1 MSFFKGN
8 YYTPKDASKKLGVH
22 WQTLRNWEKQGK
34 IKTIRSP
41 GGKRYYDINNF
52 IVDIENN
59 NSDIKEINVKDDNTE
74 INVKDDNTEIK
85 NIKRKICY
93 CRVSSYSQK
102 PELENQIK
110 YMTEK
115 FPNHEILYDIGSGIN
130 FNRPNLNKI
139 INYGIKNELEELA
152 IAYKDRL
159 CRIGY
164 ELIEKIL
171 IENSNTNIIIEKD
184 EIKSPE
190 EELTNDLIEII
201 TVFSS
206 KLYGIRSYKSKKD
219 KI

>member
-52 IVDIENN
+52 MTDIEN
-59 NSDIKEINVKDDNTE
+59 NSDIKENNNNDVEEN
-74 INVKDDNTEIK
+74 K
-85 NIKRKICY
+85 NIRRKICY

-115 FPNHEILYDIGSGIN
+115 YPNHEILYDIGSGIN
-130 FNRPNLNKI
+130 FNRLNLNKI
-139 INYGIKNELEELA
+139 INYGIKNELEELT

-171 IENSNTNIIIEKD
+171 IENSNTNIIIEND

-219 KI
+219 KN

>member
-59 NSDIKEINVKDDNTE
+59 NSDIKE

-171 IENSNTNIIIEKD
+171 IEYSNTNIIIEKD

-219 KI
+219 EK

>member
-52 IVDIENN
+52 MADIENN
-59 NSDIKEINVKDDNTE
+59 NSDIKE

-219 KI
+219 EK

>member
-8 YYTPKDASKKLGVH
+8 YYTPKEASEKLGVH

-34 IKTIRSP
+34 IKSIRSP
-41 GGKRYYDINNF
+41 GGKRYYDINTF
-52 IVDIENN
+52 IQTIENEG
-59 NSDIKEINVKDDNTE
+59 KEEVKNDDL
-74 INVKDDNTEIK
+74 EIK
-85 NIKRKICY
+85 TEEIKLPKKKICY
-93 CRVSSYSQK
+93 CRVSSHSQK
-102 PELENQIK
+102 KELENQIK
-110 YMTEK
+110 YMSK
-115 FPNHEILYDIGSGIN
+115 KYPNHEILHDIGSGIN

-171 IENSNTNIIIEKD
+171 KEYSNTNIIIEND

-206 KLYGIRSYKSKKD
+206 KLYGIRSYKSKKED
-219 KI
+219 K

>member
-1 MSFFKGN
+1 MIFFKGN
-8 YYTPKDASKKLGVH
+8 YYTPKEASEKLGVH

-52 IVDIENN
+52 MVDIEHN
-59 NSDIKEINVKDDNTE
+59 NSDIKEINIQNDIK
-74 INVKDDNTEIK
+74 EIK
-85 NIKRKICY
+85 NIRRKICY
-93 CRVSSYSQK
+93 CRVSSHSQK
-102 PELENQIK
+102 KELENQIK
-110 YMTEK
+110 YMSK
-115 FPNHEILYDIGSGIN
+115 KYPNHEILYDIGSGIN
-130 FNRPNLNKI
+130 FNRHNLNKI

-171 IENSNTNIIIEKD
+171 VDYSNTKIIIENE

-190 EELTNDLIEII
+190 EELTTDLIEII

-206 KLYGIRSYKSKKD
+206 KLYGIRSYKSKKED
-219 KI
+219 K

>member
-1 MSFFKGN
+1 M
-8 YYTPKDASKKLGVH
+8 A
-22 WQTLRNWEKQGK
+22 
-34 IKTIRSP
+34 
-41 GGKRYYDINNF
+41 
-52 IVDIENN
+52 DIENN
-59 NSDIKEINVKDDNTE
+59 NSDIKE

-110 YMTEK
+110 YITKK

-206 KLYGIRSYKSKKD
+206 KLYGIRSYKSKKED
-219 KI
+219 K

>member
-8 YYTPKDASKKLGVH
+8 YYTPKEASEKLGVH

-52 IVDIENN
+52 IDKIENN
-59 NSDIKEINVKDDNTE
+59 QENVINNE
-74 INVKDDNTEIK
+74 EIK
-85 NIKRKICY
+85 ITNKKKICY
-93 CRVSSYSQK
+93 CRVSSHSQK
-102 PELENQIK
+102 KELENQIK
-110 YMTEK
+110 YMSK
-115 FPNHEILYDIGSGIN
+115 KYPNHEILYDIGSGIN
-130 FNRPNLNKI
+130 FNRHNLNKI

-164 ELIEKIL
+164 ELIENIL
-171 IENSNTNIIIEKD
+171 IEYSNTKIIIEND

-190 EELTNDLIEII
+190 EELTTDLIEII

-206 KLYGIRSYKSKKD
+206 KLYGIRSYKSKKED
-219 KI
+219 K

>member
-52 IVDIENN
+52 MVDIENN
-59 NSDIKEINVKDDNTE
+59 NSDIKEINIQNNIKE
-74 INVKDDNTEIK
+74 INIQNDIKEIK
-85 NIKRKICY
+85 NIRRKICY

-102 PELENQIK
+102 NELDNQIK
-110 YMTEK
+110 YMTNK

-171 IENSNTNIIIEKD
+171 IEYSNTNIIIEKD

-206 KLYGIRSYKSKKD
+206 KLYGIRSYKSKKM
-219 KI
+219 

>member
-52 IVDIENN
+52 IIDTEHNN
-59 NSDIKEINVKDDNTE
+59 IDIKEINVKNDNKE
-74 INVKDDNTEIK
+74 IE
-85 NIKRKICY
+85 NIRRKICY

-102 PELENQIK
+102 KELDNQIK
-110 YMTEK
+110 YMSDK

-139 INYGIKNELEELA
+139 INYGIKNELEELT

-171 IENSNTNIIIEKD
+171 VEYSNTNIIIEKD

-206 KLYGIRSYKSKKD
+206 KLYGIRSYKSKK
-219 KI
+219 I

>member
-41 GGKRYYDINNF
+41 GGKRYYDIDNF
-52 IVDIENN
+52 MTDIENN
-59 NSDIKEINVKDDNTE
+59 SDVKENHNNDVEENR
-74 INVKDDNTEIK
+74 
-85 NIKRKICY
+85 NIRRKICY

-115 FPNHEILYDIGSGIN
+115 YPNHEILYDIGSGIN
-130 FNRPNLNKI
+130 FNRLNLNKI
-139 INYGIKNELEELA
+139 INYGIKNELEELT

-171 IENSNTNIIIEKD
+171 IENSNTNIIIEND

-219 KI
+219 KN

>member
-8 YYTPKDASKKLGVH
+8 YYTPKEASEKLGVH
-22 WQTLRNWEKQGK
+22 WQTLRNWEKLGK

-52 IVDIENN
+52 MNNIEKNN
-59 NSDIKEINVKDDNTE
+59 ELINDIKENKIINR
-74 INVKDDNTEIK
+74 
-85 NIKRKICY
+85 RKICY

>member
-8 YYTPKDASKKLGVH
+8 YYTPKEATEKLGVH

-34 IKTIRSP
+34 IKSIRSP

-52 IVDIENN
+52 IQKIENEAKDNVIENN
-59 NSDIKEINVKDDNTE
+59 EKEE
-74 INVKDDNTEIK
+74 ILLSKK
-85 NIKRKICY
+85 KICY
-93 CRVSSYSQK
+93 CRVSSHSQK
-102 PELENQIK
+102 KELENQIK
-110 YMTEK
+110 YMSK
-115 FPNHEILYDIGSGIN
+115 KYPNHEILSDIGSGIN

-139 INYGIKNELEELA
+139 INYAIKNELEELA

-171 IENSNTNIIIEKD
+171 KDYSNTNIIIENE

-219 KI
+219 EK

>member
-52 IVDIENN
+52 MADIENN
-59 NSDIKEINVKDDNTE
+59 NSDIKE

-206 KLYGIRSYKSKKD
+206 KLYSIRSYKSKKD
-219 KI
+219 EK